1 MIRRR
6 WAVVLAGAL
15 ALTALAAVAASRL
28 SIETRLVDLLP
39 EGSPAAEDY
48 RLFLERFGGVEL
60 VYAVITAEAEP
71 WGPEPGDGADPARLV
86 EAADRLAERMARAPG
101 VAGARS
107 GLSAEDEE
115 FVLRRVLPRA
125 PLLAADPEAVAR
137 RFDPAA
143 VRARVRELRERLRT
157 PAGAAAADLLAADPL
172 GFAEALAG
180 ETVPPLAAGTG
191 GAPVDPVSGAFLAA
205 DGSAA
210 LVAIEPAAG
219 ELDSAAG
226 RALAAALD
234 RAAAEVEGELG
245 GGIEVHAAGGPLY
258 AAQDEAILR
267 ADLVRTATGSAVG
280 VALVLV
286 LAFGAVREPVAL
298 LAAVGAGIVWTGAV
312 AALTLGAISAIGVGF
327 ASILVGLGVDYG
339 IHGAARYRQRRLDGR
354 PPEAAIGEVRRAIAP
369 AVLASAATTCLAFL
383 VLALAHFRPVRELGL
398 VVAAGV
404 VAVLAATVAVGA
416 PLVVLLDRRRP
427 EARTGP
433 VEAPQSPG
441 ATPPWPSST
450 PGRPGCDGGRGD
462 DRGSKGRLWRALGTA
477 AEAAAGLG
485 ARRPWTVLAAAGLLA
500 AAATLALPRLEFE
513 ADPRAFRPPDHPA
526 HAAEELLAE
535 RFGVGL
541 DSATLVVEGSSRD
554 QALARAAAAAT
565 AVRRAIAA
573 DPGSAGATVT
583 TAADWLPSP
592 AVLAE
597 RARARGGE
605 RAAAAAAAL
614 REALAAEGLAEAPF
628 RPALAVLDAMAAGE
642 PPPSVPL
649 AEWPE
654 WLRRGVASAPEW
666 AGEPLDAAAD
676 RGPARGGGRLEEAA
690 GPEPPGGDRARGA
703 AVAVRLAAPLG
714 VWPEGPPP
722 AVIAAGLEAAPGAA
736 VASLPRLAAEL
747 RALLAGDLRRL
758 GGWALAA
765 VAAAVLVSFRGR
777 PLPALLALAPVSLG
791 LLWTLGL
798 AAALG
803 VPLDAFSLL
812 VAPLLVGIGID
823 DGLHAVHGAVGKGG
837 LGLHGLHG
845 AAASAG
851 RAMALTTLTTAVGF
865 GGLVLSRLP
874 ALARGG
880 LLVALGTVLCLA
892 ATLLVL
898 PAAGALVSRRR
909 SRAAE

>member
-1 MIRRR
+1 MSEIDDTSRLRRGRPMIRRR

-60 VYAVITAEAEP
+60 VYAVITAAAEP
-71 WGPEPGDGADPARLV
+71 GGPEPGEGADPARLV

-107 GLSAEDEE
+107 GLSAQDEE
-115 FVLRRVLPRA
+115 FVFRRVLPRA

-180 ETVPPLAAGTG
+180 EAAAPLAAGTG

-267 ADLVRTATGSAVG
+267 ADLVRTVTGSAVG

-450 PGRPGCDGGRGD
+450 PGRPGRDGGRGD

-477 AEAAAGLG
+477 AEAVAGLG
-485 ARRPWTVLAAAGLLA
+485 ARRPWTVLAAAALFA
-500 AAATLALPRLEFE
+500 AAAALALPRLEFE
-513 ADPRAFRPPDHPA
+513 ADPRAFRPPGHPA

-554 QALARAAAAAT
+554 QVLARAAAAAT

-573 DPGSAGATVT
+573 APGSAGATVT
-583 TAADWLPSP
+583 TAADWLPPP

-614 REALAAEGLAEAPF
+614 REALAGEGLAEAPF

-642 PPPSVPL
+642 PPPPVPL

-654 WLRRGVASAPEW
+654 WVRRGVVSE
-666 AGEPLDAAAD
+666 
-676 RGPARGGGRLEEAA
+676 
-690 GPEPPGGDRARGA
+690 RGA

-798 AAALG
+798 VAALG